1 MCRIRDVDLILM
13 EGYKNAPLPQI
24 GVARSANGKG
34 FTADTG
40 RFIALVTDLKVDTDL
55 PCFEFCEI
63 KEIFRFILKKT
74 EKRGTQAEA

>member
-1 MCRIRDVDLILM
+1 MDRIRDVDLILV

-40 RFIALVTDLKVDTDL
+40 RFIALVTDLKVDTDV
-55 PCFEFCEI
+55 PCFGFCEI
-63 KEIFRFILKKT
+63 KEISRFILRKIGKT
-74 EKRGTQAEA
+74 AN